1 MGFEPMASVLVLQT
15 VLYRLSYED
24 PYIAPMYG
32 GSAAFHYHFVLLRVH
47 QC

>member
-1 MGFEPMASVLVLQT
+1 MGFEPMASLLVLQT

-24 PYIAPMYG
+24 HTLLPMYG
-32 GSAAFHYHFVLLRVH
+32 GSAAFHYHFVLLHVH